1 MAEET
6 YVIDGEDF
14 DDLEGFD
21 EAVGRALIPGQPCPR
36 NLDAFNDILFW
47 PSEGTGPYTL
57 IWRDSARSRRR
68 LGHEA
73 LARKLEAMLRTCQ
86 PSNVPEFR
94 LRLDRARRGEGP
106 TLFDWL
112 VEIIEDNKDDV
123 RLRLE

>member
-1 MAEET
+1 VAEET

-14 DDLEGFD
+14 DDLEGFY
-21 EAVGRALIPGQPCPR
+21 EVVGRALIPGQPYPR

-47 PSEGTGPYTL
+47 PCGGEGSYTL
-57 IWRDSARSRRR
+57 IWRNSALSRRR

-73 LARKLEAMLRTCQ
+73 MARKLEGMLRTCH
-86 PSNVPEFR
+86 PSNVPEFGQ
-94 LRLDRARRGEGP
+94 RLDRARRGEGP

-112 VEIIEDNKDDV
+112 VQIIEDNKGYV